1 MATKKKAKSKAK
13 KAKKA
18 KKKTPARGAAAGKRP
33 ARKPATKKVAAKKK
47 PAAKAAKPKK
57 APPKAAPKVAAVP
70 AAPAPKPAAPAVPP
84 GEEPIGIVTHYY
96 THLQVAIVKLE
107 TGSLRVGEVVH
118 IKGHTSD
125 FTQPVE
131 SMEVEHMHV
140 NEARSGQSFGL
151 RVKEHAREHDVVYRV
166 KR

>member
-18 KKKTPARGAAAGKRP
+18 KKKAPARKAAVKRV
-33 ARKPATKKVAAKKK
+33 ARKPARKKVAAKKR
-47 PAAKAAKPKK
+47 PAPKAAKPK
-57 APPKAAPKVAAVP
+57 APLKVAPKVAAPPP
-70 AAPAPKPAAPAVPP
+70 AAGPKPAAPAVPP
-84 GEEPIGIVTHYY
+84 GEEPIGVVTHYY

-107 TGSLRVGEVVH
+107 TGNLRVGEVVH

-151 RVKEHAREHDVVYRV
+151 RVKDHAREHDVVYRV